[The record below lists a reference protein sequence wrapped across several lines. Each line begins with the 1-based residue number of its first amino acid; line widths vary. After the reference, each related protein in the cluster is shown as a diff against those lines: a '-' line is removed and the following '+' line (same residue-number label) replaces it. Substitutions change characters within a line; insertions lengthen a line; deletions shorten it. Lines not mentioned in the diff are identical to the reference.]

1 MDNPIYSHDAAGRWI
16 WRTKL
21 FCSDRTFGSESAAI
35 KNYEALKEVYEN
47 SEVVKSEY
55 IPWWPLEPVDL
66 WDWWSTFY
74 SPGDYRSIEIKTLGF
89 RIWPIT
95 TDGLDKD
102 YQGKRQ
108 RRRNRH
114 RDK

>member
-47 SEVVKSEY
+47 SEVVK
-55 IPWWPLEPVDL
+55 
-66 WDWWSTFY
+66 
-74 SPGDYRSIEIKTLGF
+74 
-89 RIWPIT
+89 
-95 TDGLDKD
+95 
-102 YQGKRQ
+102 
-108 RRRNRH
+108 
-114 RDK
+114 